1 MAQTLEYASPTS
13 RTGTRG
19 YSLKRKLHLYTINNQ
34 NFLLEPSYI
43 FPVSVNVY
51 NTTTQQYLSKM
62 SHLLKTSKWPHSSTP
77 APSNA
82 ASPTPNPR
90 GSHEIPTPEEESLSC
105 KINRALASGPISI
118 TKNATIADWSHWGPD
133 RTIITLR
140 EGTNHWTAF
149 PGNENIIGNV
159 PMCCDPNGL
168 QWIRDA
174 YAGKPAPTNT
184 APGLIYMLCGANQHT
199 TTDPADRSSPAI
211 PIGPHYMILW
221 PFEAE
226 RDGFPD
232 TVRDQGAWVMFD
244 KTPYAHLH
252 VCGTPW
258 AGREFRREGTR
269 AEWELKYVDRT

>member
-1 MAQTLEYASPTS
+1 MASFVYNSAFQCCVPNPLTS
-13 RTGTRG
+13 RGEG
-19 YSLKRKLHLYTINNQ
+19 Q
-34 NFLLEPSYI
+34 
-43 FPVSVNVY
+43 V
-51 NTTTQQYLSKM
+51 
-62 SHLLKTSKWPHSSTP
+62 
-77 APSNA
+77 
-82 ASPTPNPR
+82 
-90 GSHEIPTPEEESLSC
+90 PTPEEETFAC

-133 RTIITLR
+133 RTLVILR
-140 EGTNHWTAF
+140 KGTNHWTAF

-159 PMCCDPNGL
+159 PMCANPMGL
-168 QWIRDA
+168 QWIQDA
-174 YAGKPAPTNT
+174 YAAKPAPTNT

-199 TTDPADRSSPAI
+199 TVSPEDRTSPAI

-232 TVRDQGAWVMFD
+232 TIRDQGAWVMFD

-258 AGREFRREGTR
+258 AGKEYEREKTK
-269 AEWELKYVDRT
+269 ANWELRYEDRT